1 MYDLKISHCL
11 STPFHACCESVRAL
25 TDAKDGSAKY
35 ITNAASSVG
44 GATDMCKENLL
55 ASWSLTMDIGKT
67 AAGREAISTAFNTC
81 KPLTTT
87 YAVEALLD
95 FAQAPW

>member
-1 MYDLKISHCL
+1 
-11 STPFHACCESVRAL
+11 
-25 TDAKDGSAKY
+25 
-35 ITNAASSVG
+35 
-44 GATDMCKENLL
+44 
-55 ASWSLTMDIGKT
+55 MDIGKT